1 MIELYHGSNVAIK
14 EIDLSKGRLGKDFGH
29 GFYLSDDK
37 QQAMRMAM
45 LVSRREGYGEPTLT
59 KFLFDESVFKTD
71 QLNILTF
78 DSYSK
83 EWAEFVIL
91 NRNNKSAISVHD
103 YDIVY
108 GPIANDRVG
117 LQIKSLEQLVHDLT
131 LMLMSDYGYD
141 IQSAINIIYQSKTFE
156 KMENPDTGLYY
167 QSSVY
172 VYTFLKEELNLQ

>member
-1 MIELYHGSNVAIK
+1 MEVLCMIELYHGSNVAIK
-14 EIDLSKGRLGKDFGH
+14 EIDLSKGRLGKDFGQ

-37 QQAMRMAM
+37 LQAMRMAM

-83 EWAEFVIL
+83 EWAEFVML
-91 NRNNKSAISVHD
+91 NRNNKSTIPVHD

-117 LQIKSLEQLVHDLT
+117 LQIKRLEQ
-131 LMLMSDYGYD
+131 G
-141 IQSAINIIYQSKTFE
+141 IQSSKEFLRNVRYIQSTFQ
-156 KMENPDTGLYY
+156 YY
-167 QSSVY
+167 FGTQRS
-172 VYTFLKEELNLQ
+172 LQYLRLL